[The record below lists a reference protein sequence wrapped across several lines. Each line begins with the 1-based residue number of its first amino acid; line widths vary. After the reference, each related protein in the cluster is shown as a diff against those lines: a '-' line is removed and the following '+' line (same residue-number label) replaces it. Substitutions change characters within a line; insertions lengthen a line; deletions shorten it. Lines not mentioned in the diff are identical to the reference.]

1 MKISYNEIL
10 KVMDI
15 INTKG
20 IDLEKTYKPL
30 VAYKIKNN
38 LDLIEKNYYQVSR
51 ELTEK
56 FPDEELTGQA
66 FIEYRNYLYDNF
78 IDIPIQ
84 EISFIDVSERP
95 LTLRE
100 MEYLYVM
107 FEDTDETNWLLLS
120 LLSSLFLSW

>member
-1 MKISYNEIL
+1 MKISYNEIV
-10 KVMDI
+10 KIMDI
-15 INTKG
+15 VNTKE

-51 ELTEK
+51 ELAEK

-66 FIEYRNYLYDNF
+66 FIEYRDYLYNNF

-107 FEDTDETNWLLLS
+107 FEDTDETI
-120 LLSSLFLSW
+120 

>member
-1 MKISYNEIL
+1 MKISYNEIV
-10 KVMDI
+10 KIMDI
-15 INTKG
+15 VNTKE

-107 FEDTDETNWLLLS
+107 FEDTDETN
-120 LLSSLFLSW
+120 

>member
-10 KVMDI
+10 KIMDI
-15 INTKG
+15 VNTKK

-38 LDLIEKNYYQVSR
+38 LDLIEKNYYQVNR
-51 ELTEK
+51 ELAEK
-56 FPDEELTGQA
+56 FPNEELIGQA
-66 FIEYRNYLYDNF
+66 FFEYRNYLYNNF

-107 FEDTDETNWLLLS
+107 FEDTDETI
-120 LLSSLFLSW
+120 

>member
-10 KVMDI
+10 KIMDI

-56 FPDEELTGQA
+56 FTDEELTGQA
-66 FIEYRNYLYDNF
+66 VIEYRNYLYNNF

-100 MEYLYVM
+100 MEYLYIM
-107 FEDTDETNWLLLS
+107 LENTDETN
-120 LLSSLFLSW
+120 